1 MAIEVTESLARLRPD
16 DPLAYDM
23 ALCHLGIS
31 ERCPRH
37 RDPEICATCPIN
49 DICRLGPR

>member
-1 MAIEVTESLARLRPD
+1 MAVEITQSLAKLRPD

-31 ERCPRH
+31 ERCPKH
-37 RDPEICATCPIN
+37 RDTAICAACPIN
-49 DICRLGPR
+49 AVCRLGPV